1 MKNCRDCGREIS
13 ESALACPNCGAPYP
27 SRDKWD
33 GWGYE
38 YKSEARILG
47 MPLLHI
53 SFKYRPNHVPVPARG
68 FISIGQFGAGIINIS
83 QFGVGVFSLSQF
95 TVAGFAVCQLGAAY
109 SLIAQVGLYWEKG
122 YGQIVINLGNVL
134 SKIIG
139 L

>member
-1 MKNCRDCGREIS
+1 MKNCRECGKEVS
-13 ESALACPNCGAPYP
+13 ENAFACPNCGAPYP

-47 MPLLHI
+47 MPSLHI
-53 SFKYRPNHVPVPARG
+53 SFKFRPNYVPVPARG

-95 TVAGFAVCQLGAAY
+95 TVAGFAVCQVGAAY
-109 SLIAQVGLYWEKG
+109 SLIAQVGLYWDKG
-122 YGQIVINLGNVL
+122 WGQVVRNIHSVFG
-134 SKIIG
+134 
-139 L
+139 